1 MMERY
6 QDHNR
11 ARNRA
16 VNLRLSPEE
25 YRNVEAKIKLSGLN
39 KNEYMIR
46 AMLNDPIYI
55 RAGKFES
62 DRLSVEIHRLAGA
75 LEKAEIPEDAVSLL
89 LECRA
94 LVEQLAR
101 VTKREVIRNDPK

>member
-1 MMERY
+1 MERY

-11 ARNRA
+11 TRNRA

-25 YRNVEAKIKLSGLN
+25 YRNIEAKIRISGLN

-46 AMLNDPIYI
+46 SMLNNPIYI
-55 RAGKFES
+55 RVGKFES
-62 DRLSVEIHRLAGA
+62 DRLSLEIRRLVNA
-75 LEKAEIPEDAVSLL
+75 LNEVRISEDAKSLL

-94 LVEQLAR
+94 LVEQLLQIA
-101 VTKREVIRNDPK
+101 TNDEAKDDE

>member
-1 MMERY
+1 MERY

-25 YRNVEAKIKLSGLN
+25 YRNVEAKIKISGLN

-46 AMLNDPIYI
+46 SVLNDPIYI

-62 DRLSVEIHRLAGA
+62 DRLSVEIHRLAWA
-75 LEKAEIPEDAVSLL
+75 LEKAEVPDDAVSLL
-89 LECRA
+89 LDCRA

-101 VTKREVIRNDPK
+101 VTKKEVIRNESK

>member
-1 MMERY
+1 MERY

-25 YRNVEAKIKLSGLN
+25 YRNIEAKIKISGLA

-46 AMLNDPIYI
+46 AMLNNPIVI
-55 RAGKFES
+55 RVGKFES
-62 DRLSVEIHRLAGA
+62 DRLSLEIRRLKDA
-75 LEKAEIPEDAVSLL
+75 LNEVQVPEEAVNLL

-94 LVEQLAR
+94 LIEQLMQIA
-101 VTKREVIRNDPK
+101 TKK

>member
-1 MMERY
+1 MERY

-11 ARNRA
+11 ARNRS

-25 YRNVEAKIKLSGLN
+25 YRNIEARIRISGLN

-46 AMLNDPIYI
+46 SMLNNPIYI
-55 RAGKFES
+55 RVGKFES
-62 DRLSVEIHRLAGA
+62 DRLSLEIRRLANA
-75 LEKAEIPEDAVSLL
+75 LNEVRISEDAKGLL

-94 LVEQLAR
+94 LVEQLLQIA
-101 VTKREVIRNDPK
+101 TNDEAHDDE

>member
-1 MMERY
+1 MERY

-11 ARNRA
+11 TRNRA

-25 YRNVEAKIKLSGLN
+25 YRNVEAKIKISGLA

-62 DRLSVEIHRLAGA
+62 DRLSVEIHRLANA
-75 LEKAEIPEDAVSLL
+75 LNDVQLPEDAISLL

-94 LVEQLAR
+94 LVEQLAL
-101 VTKREVIRNDPK
+101 VTEKHKEVGNGSK

>member
-1 MMERY
+1 MERY

-11 ARNRA
+11 ARNIA

-25 YRNVEAKIKLSGLN
+25 YRNIEEKIKISGLN

-62 DRLSVEIHRLAGA
+62 DRLSLEFRRLSYGLKEIQV
-75 LEKAEIPEDAVSLL
+75 PEDAVVLL

-94 LVEQLAR
+94 LMEQLAF
-101 VTKREVIRNDPK
+101 VTEKQEVMGSASI